1 MSNLYNKNKHRITNI
16 KSIILKESN
25 NNFGLKSKNLKLS
38 TTYGKII
45 SNIENDLVDR
55 REFNIKK
62 YSKINKTHISGTT
75 RDLENGNFHNNYFS
89 ENGQKVIFIN
99 NTKSKKVLSKDNKTK
114 GGDLSF
120 NKNKLITVKKAE
132 NINNNKN
139 LLKIYKHQCKLQR
152 PLSAYSD
159 IKLKKLK
166 IAGCKDTNGK
176 NKFINKCIMKQ
187 NFKIKKSRNVNMN
200 INNNYLLSDL
210 NESNAHNLTQRNTYA
225 NHHHKNLL
233 LTLKDKVN
241 EKSMNTSRKKN
252 KANISRH
259 LTDDFLNHSAQ
270 ARKYNKNFNKEK
282 EKLYFINTYD
292 EQNISLN
299 KNSFNKYNTFNNNKK
314 CIVSIIK
321 PTKKIINK
329 TLPDREKILDSVRIN
344 NFNSNNYLLSTRHKQ
359 KTSNILYKIPLD
371 MRTKLKNKL
380 NNSITKS
387 KNKNTHINNYSLEK
401 NSKKISNKNDNKMKK
416 KLSNSNKK
424 NINKINSYMSKN
436 EINSNSNSNCNNHNN
451 SINNKLLNYLIKP
464 SMQESN
470 PKNIIFSP
478 NTPHTNENTITSKEV
493 ISKRI
498 MKIDSCTIAGYSSP
512 GVQKINQDNFFIK
525 KEFLGEQE
533 QFLLGVCDG
542 HGTYGHLVSE
552 YITKTLPNFLRDNSD
567 EAIISGFIT
576 TNNTLINNSK
586 IDCSLSGS
594 TCTTLI
600 INLDKIICANLGDS
614 RAVLARYEKGIYS
627 AVDLSNDHKPSDP
640 NEMKRI
646 LIKGGRIKPFYDEE
660 LKKFLGPERVWLKN
674 SDIPG
679 LAMTRSIG
687 DHLAHSVGVISEPEI
702 KRYEFNGN
710 EKFIVLASD
719 GIWEYIDS
727 DECVNIVKDYYEN
740 DMDAIGALNSLV
752 KEAFNRWKSMEESID
767 DITAIVIFFE

>member
-1 MSNLYNKNKHRITNI
+1 MSNLHNKNKHRITNI

-25 NNFGLKSKNLKLS
+25 NNMGNKSKNLKLS
-38 TTYGKII
+38 TTYGKIV
-45 SNIENDLVDR
+45 SNIENDLIDR
-55 REFNIKK
+55 RELNLKK
-62 YSKINKTHISGTT
+62 YSKINKTHISCIT
-75 RDLENGNFHNNYFS
+75 RDLENGNFPQSFLG

-99 NTKSKKVLSKDNKTK
+99 NAKSKKLISKDNKSK

-132 NINNNKN
+132 NINNNNNKN
-139 LLKIYKHQCKLQR
+139 LLKIYKNQCKLQR

-166 IAGCKDTNGK
+166 IAGCKDSNGK
-176 NKFINKCIMKQ
+176 NKFINKCIMNQ
-187 NFKIKKSRNVNMN
+187 NYKMKKSRNVNIN

-210 NESNAHNLTQRNTYA
+210 NESNSHLLTQRNTYA
-225 NHHHKNLL
+225 NYHHKNLL
-233 LTLKDKVN
+233 LTFKEKATDKN
-241 EKSMNTSRKKN
+241 MSTSRKKN

-259 LTDDFLNHSAQ
+259 LTEDFLNHSAQ
-270 ARKYNKNFNKEK
+270 ARKYNNKNFNKEK
-282 EKLYFINTYD
+282 EKFYFFNTYD
-292 EQNISLN
+292 EENISIN

-321 PTKKIINK
+321 PSKKIINK

-344 NFNSNNYLLSTRHKQ
+344 NFNSKDYLLSTKHKQ

-387 KNKNTHINNYSLEK
+387 RSKNARINNFSLEK
-401 NSKKISNKNDNKMKK
+401 NSKKLSNKNENKIKK
-416 KLSNSNKK
+416 KLSNSKNK
-424 NINKINSYMSKN
+424 NINKINSYMNKSG
-436 EINSNSNSNCNNHNN
+436 INNSTSRN
-451 SINNKLLNYLIKP
+451 SINKNLLNFMIKP
-464 SMQESN
+464 SMPESN

-493 ISKRI
+493 VTKRI

-552 YITKTLPNFLRDNSD
+552 YISKSLPNFLKDTSD
-567 EAIISGFIT
+567 ESIISGFIA

-687 DHLAHSVGVISEPEI
+687 DHLAHSVGVISEPEV
-702 KRYEFNGN
+702 KRYEFNGS
-710 EKFIVLASD
+710 EKFIVLARD

>member
-1 MSNLYNKNKHRITNI
+1 
-16 KSIILKESN
+16 
-25 NNFGLKSKNLKLS
+25 
-38 TTYGKII
+38 
-45 SNIENDLVDR
+45 
-55 REFNIKK
+55 
-62 YSKINKTHISGTT
+62 
-75 RDLENGNFHNNYFS
+75 
-89 ENGQKVIFIN
+89 
-99 NTKSKKVLSKDNKTK
+99 
-114 GGDLSF
+114 
-120 NKNKLITVKKAE
+120 
-132 NINNNKN
+132 
-139 LLKIYKHQCKLQR
+139 
-152 PLSAYSD
+152 
-159 IKLKKLK
+159 
-166 IAGCKDTNGK
+166 
-176 NKFINKCIMKQ
+176 
-187 NFKIKKSRNVNMN
+187 
-200 INNNYLLSDL
+200 
-210 NESNAHNLTQRNTYA
+210 
-225 NHHHKNLL
+225 
-233 LTLKDKVN
+233 
-241 EKSMNTSRKKN
+241 
-252 KANISRH
+252 
-259 LTDDFLNHSAQ
+259 LNHSAQ
-270 ARKYNKNFNKEK
+270 ARKYNNKNFNKEK
-282 EKLYFINTYD
+282 EKFYFFNTYD
-292 EQNISLN
+292 EENISIN

-321 PTKKIINK
+321 PSKKIINK

-344 NFNSNNYLLSTRHKQ
+344 NFNSKDYLLSTKHKQ

-387 KNKNTHINNYSLEK
+387 RSKNARINNFSLEK
-401 NSKKISNKNDNKMKK
+401 NSKKLSNKNENKIKK
-416 KLSNSNKK
+416 KLSNSKNK
-424 NINKINSYMSKN
+424 NINKINSYMNKSG
-436 EINSNSNSNCNNHNN
+436 INNSTSRN
-451 SINNKLLNYLIKP
+451 SINKNLLNFMIKP
-464 SMQESN
+464 SMPESN

-493 ISKRI
+493 VTKRI

-552 YITKTLPNFLRDNSD
+552 YISKSLPNFLKDTSD
-567 EAIISGFIT
+567 ESIISGFIA

-687 DHLAHSVGVISEPEI
+687 DHLAHSVGVISEPEV
-702 KRYEFNGN
+702 KRYEFNGS